1 MMNTIGAIVYGDIS
15 IQLFVVFAILSYYFD
30 NKCEDYKFY
39 TREDATQQ
47 ATQHTYFWDTI
58 FSNIGSKV
66 YPDKTVKET
75 YTMALDYVYKEI
87 PVYADDAIVD
97 GYFRSPKYFAHN
109 IEKIKNLLG
118 FEEKINNVLAKYPE
132 YSMNKTIVIQH
143 IINCD
148 IQERSG
154 PVDNNHHIQLYQ
166 VVHKPK
172 YFIEAFKV
180 LLERG
185 VDIYDYDI
193 LYVCRETD
201 NKIVNYYNQEINKAL
216 KELTGKDLRY
226 KKVSDDIPVWEQ
238 LFITTS
244 AKHHIIPNGTFAW
257 FGAYLST
264 SKDAIVCYPKTWLGS
279 KFDGTIAEDDLFP
292 NSWYK
297 LAGNNTDDLFPDSWL
312 KIDEGYNE
320 TDLSPETYY
329 KDIQI
334 VNELQK

>member
-1 MMNTIGAIVYGDIS
+1 MNTIGAIVYGDIT

-30 NKCEDYKFY
+30 NKCVDYKFY
-39 TREDATQQ
+39 TREDATQE
-47 ATQHTYFWDTI
+47 ATQYTYFWDTI

-66 YPDKTVKET
+66 YPYKTVKET

-87 PVYADDAIVD
+87 PVYADDAIVE

-109 IEKIKNLLG
+109 IEKIKSLLG

-132 YSMNKTIVIQH
+132 YSMNKTIVIQQ
-143 IINCD
+143 IVNCD

-154 PVDNNHHIQLYQ
+154 PIDNNHHIQLYH

-226 KKVSDDIPVWEQ
+226 KKVADDIPVWEQ

-244 AKHHIIPNGTFAW
+244 ANHHIIPNSTFAW

-312 KIDEGYNE
+312 KVDEGYNE